1 MASTRTDTTGGDHPM
16 RDAAQNVAS
25 ASGDMA
31 RHAGELAER
40 GMKNPSTA
48 AAVVGVIAL
57 GAAATVG
64 VLETVVGGGAAYIA
78 YRALRRRRHDHAGEQ
93 AA

>member
-1 MASTRTDTTGGDHPM
+1 MASTRTDTTGGEHPL
-16 RDAAQNVAS
+16 RDAAQNVAD
-25 ASGDMA
+25 ASEEMA

-48 AAVVGVIAL
+48 AAVVGAIAL

-64 VLETVVGGGAAYIA
+64 ILETVVGGGAAYIA
-78 YRALRRRRHDHAGEQ
+78 YRALRKRKHGGEQ